1 MASAALPPPQEQSIV
16 VTVAFAEKF
25 HLSPLTPNVLKEGA
39 QWNMASLQKLHR
51 LDDGFKRLYLRILEQ
66 AQHAFLESKGRGR
79 RRRLASQFTVSYCL
93 NRYEAQKTFQ
103 LRCLGKTLKYDRT
116 LERKEFLLKH
126 CFGRQFI

>member
-39 QWNMASLQKLHR
+39 QWNMASLLYRNLR

-66 AQHAFLESKGRGR
+66 AHFWSPKAEVGGGLEVN
-79 RRRLASQFTVSYCL
+79 SQFPT
-93 NRYEAQKTFQ
+93 A
-103 LRCLGKTLKYDRT
+103 
-116 LERKEFLLKH
+116 
-126 CFGRQFI
+126 

>member
-25 HLSPLTPNVLKEGA
+25 HLSPLTPNVLKERRPVEQGII
-39 QWNMASLQKLHR
+39 R
-51 LDDGFKRLYLRILEQ
+51 LDGGFKRLYLRILEQ

-79 RRRLASQFTVSYCL
+79 WRLGSQFTVSYCL